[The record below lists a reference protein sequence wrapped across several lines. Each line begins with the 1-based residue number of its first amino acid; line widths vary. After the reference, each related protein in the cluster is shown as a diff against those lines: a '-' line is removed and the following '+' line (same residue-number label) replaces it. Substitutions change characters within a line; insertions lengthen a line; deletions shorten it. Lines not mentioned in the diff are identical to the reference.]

1 MILKYTHSFLLEL
14 QALDRGEQKKVLKAL
29 EKLARAEEH
38 NHLPL
43 RGALHAYYKLRVGDY
58 RAVYTIAEGELVFC
72 TVQHRSVVYD
82 WTPDE

>member
-1 MILKYTHSFLLEL
+1 MILKYTHSFLVEL

-29 EKLARAEEH
+29 QKLARAEER

-43 RGALHAYYKLRVGDY
+43 RGALHAYCKLRVGDC
-58 RAVYTIAEGELVFC
+58 RAVYTIVEGELVFC